1 MQSKLIVTTARHPT
15 PEMAIM
21 ARRAAAELGGRIVP
35 KTGHTTIRK
44 IQQQYQTRL
53 VLSVGQRMTLFM
65 DDQEIFFHPSMSVV
79 RLKRILAGE
88 KDTLLVKSRVRPG
101 DSILD
106 CTLGMGADA
115 IIFAHAA
122 GVQGRVVGLEQ
133 SEILAFLVKEGLKSW
148 QTNMRELQEAMRRVE
163 VVAMDHLSFLKHQ
176 PDRSFDV
183 VYFDPM
189 FRHTVKESVNF
200 DPVRFLSFDHPL
212 TLEAINEARRIARKT
227 IVLKERLSGG
237 EFARLGFPPPDSRSS
252 SFTYS
257 AIHMQEEHTH

>member
-1 MQSKLIVTTARHPT
+1 MQSNLIVTTARHPT
-15 PEMAIM
+15 PEMASI
-21 ARRAAAELGGRIVP
+21 ARRAAEELGGRIVP

-44 IQQQYQTRL
+44 IQSQFHTRL
-53 VLSVGQRMTLFM
+53 VLSIGQRMTLFV

-79 RLKRILAGE
+79 RLKRILTGE
-88 KDTLLVKSRVRPG
+88 ADTLLVKSRVQPG

-115 IIFAHAA
+115 IVFAHAA
-122 GVQGRVVGLEQ
+122 GVQGRVVGIEQ
-133 SEILAFLVKEGLKSW
+133 SELLAFLVKEGLKRW
-148 QTNMRELQEAMRRVE
+148 QSDMRQLEEAMRRVE
-163 VVAMDHLSFLKHQ
+163 VVAMDHLSFMKRQ

-200 DPVRFLSFDHPL
+200 DPVRFLSVDHPL
-212 TLEAINEARRIARKT
+212 THEAIGEARRIARKT
-227 IVLKERLSGG
+227 VVLKERLSGG
-237 EFARLGFPPPDSRSS
+237 EFERLGFPPPDSRSS

-257 AIHMQEEHTH
+257 VIHMQEEHTH